1 LMIERFTAAGDLRS
15 ARILMRI
22 MDDEI
27 RHVRFGTTH
36 FIKVCEERLESPP
49 ILWKLLVERHF
60 RGVLKPPFNDSA
72 RHEAGLSRLSAS
84 ALAI

>member
-1 LMIERFTAAGDLRS
+1 MMIERFTAAGDKRS
-15 ARILMRI
+15 ARILIRI

-36 FIKVCEERLESPP
+36 FIAICEERLESPP
-49 ILWKLLVERHF
+49 DLWKLLVARHF
-60 RGVLKPPFNDSA
+60 RGLIKPPFNDSA
-72 RHEAGLSRLSAS
+72 RHAAGLSRLSAS